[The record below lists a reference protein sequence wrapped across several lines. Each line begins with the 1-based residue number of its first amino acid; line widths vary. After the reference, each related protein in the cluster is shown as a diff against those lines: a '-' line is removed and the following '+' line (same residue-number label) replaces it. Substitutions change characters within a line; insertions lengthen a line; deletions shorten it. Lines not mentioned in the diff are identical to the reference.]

1 MSDFTPF
8 VWLNPDPGNRVANLV
23 EVTGFTMGDGGYL
36 RFPRKFDGVEFRW
49 KNFHRLLLE
58 NADPSAHEGHH
69 FVAHHKDECRW
80 NNVLSNLAFFFRSPW
95 CLCWSSF
102 CGLALVVLCV
112 VSLSRLCCFLFCAR
126 CRLYARAVVFVFAL
140 GAVSC
145 CCFTFVVLGFVFW
158 SRLCRLGFVS
168 SSRLCRR
175 WFCVL
180 VSPLSSLVLCSGLA
194 FWCPRLAFVV
204 LGFVSLSRLCRPW
217 FWPSAWPCKPWHGR
231 ASASAK
237 TERLHAR

>member
-112 VSLSRLCCFLFCAR
+112 VSLSRLCCFLFCAN
-126 CRLYARAVVFVFAL
+126 CRLYARAVVFVFCTWRCL
-140 GAVSC
+140 
-145 CCFTFVVLGFVFW
+145 VLLFH
-158 SRLCRLGFVS
+158 LCRP
-168 SSRLCRR
+168 

-180 VSPLSSLVLCSGLA
+180 VSPLSPWFCVLISPLSSLVL
-194 FWCPRLAFVV
+194 CPRLAFVV

-237 TERLHAR
+237 SERLHAR

>member
-1 MSDFTPF
+1 MEELP
-8 VWLNPDPGNRVANLV
+8 
-23 EVTGFTMGDGGYL
+23 Y
-36 RFPRKFDGVEFRW
+36 
-49 KNFHRLLLE
+49 RLLLE
-58 NADPSAHEGHH
+58 NAGPSAHEGHH

-80 NNVLSNLAFFFRSPW
+80 NNVLSNLAFFSFLLGACVGRRSVVSPLSSCVLCP
-95 CLCWSSF
+95 CLAFVAF
-102 CGLALVVLCV
+102 CFALVAAFMLMPSC
-112 VSLSRLCCFLFCAR
+112 SFFS
-126 CRLYARAVVFVFAL
+126 L

-168 SSRLCRR
+168 SSRLWRR

-237 TERLHAR
+237 SERLHAR